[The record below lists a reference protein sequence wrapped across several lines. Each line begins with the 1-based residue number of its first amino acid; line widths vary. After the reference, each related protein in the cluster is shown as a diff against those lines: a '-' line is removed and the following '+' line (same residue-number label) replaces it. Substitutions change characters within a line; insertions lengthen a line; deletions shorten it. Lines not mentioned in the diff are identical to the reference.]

1 MPGAT
6 TAQSPVDRA
15 LSLSL
20 SGNHEGAL
28 AWAAALVEADP
39 AAASGLLLL
48 GRELAALGQK
58 AAAREALDACAQQ
71 ALDAGRLPLAAAA
84 SLEMKALGQDAGPSF
99 DAIAEVFARGSARQ
113 SEGGAPPPPPQPLKD
128 LAALPL
134 KGPALLDRASRVA
147 SAAAKALA
155 DGRTQDRLAS
165 RVAPAPLFS
174 ALDQASLR
182 RLLEV
187 FEVEMVPSGAKVI
200 TQGEPGTA
208 AYVVVRGDLDVVRET
223 GEAAIPL
230 ARLTAGAIFGEMAL
244 LSRAPRTASVVAR
257 TPSVVLRGPKAAL
270 DAVAERDGKVGA
282 ELAAYCR
289 LRMVQNLLKTSPVLG
304 AVAAP
309 ERAALVERFVPRS
322 FEPGEALITQGD
334 SAQGLFFV
342 ALGGVEIVRR
352 DGDDAFVL
360 ASLGA
365 GDSVGEV
372 ALVLRRPATADVVAV
387 HPTVT
392 LFLPRASFLGLIHD
406 HPLLLA
412 RLYELAIKRDDET
425 SELLS
430 QEVLSADVDDVVLV

>member
-6 TAQSPVDRA
+6 TAESPLDRA

-28 AWAAALVEADP
+28 AWSAALVEADP
-39 AAASGLLLL
+39 SAIAALLLL
-48 GRELAALGQK
+48 GRSLAALGQA
-58 AAAREALDACAQQ
+58 AAAREVLDTCAQQ
-71 ALDAGRLPLAAAA
+71 SLDAGRLPLALAA
-84 SLEMKALGQDAGPSF
+84 SAELKRLGAGGVL

-113 SEGGAPPPPPQPLKD
+113 GEGAGALPPPQPGKPPE
-128 LAALPL
+128 ALTL
-134 KGPALLDRASRVA
+134 KGQALLDRATEIGKAASRA
-147 SAAAKALA
+147 LSEGRKQRKA
-155 DGRTQDRLAS
+155 AS
-165 RVAPAPLFS
+165 RVSPAPLFS
-174 ALDQASLR
+174 ALDRASLR
-182 RLLEV
+182 RLVEA
-187 FEVEMVPSGAKVI
+187 FEVEMVPRGAKVI
-200 TQGEPGTA
+200 TQGEPGAA
-208 AYVVVRGDLDVVRET
+208 AYVVVRGDLDVVREAAE
-223 GEAAIPL
+223 GEIPL
-230 ARLTAGAIFGEMAL
+230 ARLAVGSIFGEMAL

-257 TPSVVLRGPKAAL
+257 TPSVVLRASKEAL
-270 DAVAERDGKVGA
+270 DAVAERDGNVGA

-304 AVAAP
+304 AVAAA
-309 ERAALVERFVPRS
+309 ERAALVERFVSRS
-322 FEPGEALITQGD
+322 FEPGEALISQGD

-342 ALGGVEIVRR
+342 ALGGVEIVRH
-352 DGDDAFVL
+352 DGEDALVL
-360 ASLGA
+360 ATLGA

-392 LFLPRASFLGLIHD
+392 LFLPRASFLGLIHE

-430 QEVLSADVDDVVLV
+430 REVLSADVDDVVLV